1 MLAFPSTTA
10 TKTAAGTEQIVYV
23 SDFSP
28 SADTWEKSNEQTLRE
43 KIKRTDTVEIQVLR
57 FALIYSDHSLG
68 NLWARRTRLKLG
80 LGVLFPEELVSSPAV
95 AKLRALKGQ
104 GKTKLSFLP

>member
-1 MLAFPSTTA
+1 MLAFQRTTA
-10 TKTAAGTEQIVYV
+10 TKIAAGTKQIVYV
-23 SDFSP
+23 S
-28 SADTWEKSNEQTLRE
+28 AGTWEKSNEQTLRE